1 VSATVG
7 AGRFVAWDGGCLFI
21 GRHHTPVPVHA
32 HQAIQ
37 LVMGRDARHFVR
49 AGEQA
54 PWIEYSAAVIPSHQ
68 PHGIDVT
75 RADYGIVVFV
85 EPETREG
92 RAIAERHIRG
102 GVSEVGSA
110 SLETAAHHL
119 FDTWL
124 RQENEQAIAAA
135 ARSLVSLL
143 SEGIEP
149 TINHHL
155 FDTWLRQEN
164 EQAIA
169 AAARSLVS
177 LLSEGIEPTIIT
189 DERILRAIAYIG
201 ANLAS
206 PLTLD
211 EVASH
216 VFLSPSRF
224 RHLFA
229 EQTGMGLRPYVLWRR
244 FLHIWNLVM
253 RGVSLSTAAHSAGFA
268 DAAHLTRTSKR
279 MFGFAPSAM
288 QLVAGT
294 PPGASSGSDSGVSA
308 RTLPPRAGSRTH
320 TARRGTRKS

>member
-1 VSATVG
+1 MSATVG

-110 SLETAAHHL
+110 SLETAA
-119 FDTWL
+119 
-124 RQENEQAIAAA
+124 
-135 ARSLVSLL
+135 
-143 SEGIEP
+143 
-149 TINHHL
+149 HHL

>member
-21 GRHHTPVPVHA
+21 GRHHTAVPVHA

-37 LVMGRDARHFVR
+37 LVLGRDARHFVR
-49 AGEQA
+49 AGAQA

-68 PHGIDVT
+68 LHGIDVT

-110 SLETAAHHL
+110 ALEAAARHL

-124 RQENEQAIAAA
+124 RQENEHAISAA
-135 ARSLVSLL
+135 ARSLVGVL

-149 TINHHL
+149 TI
-155 FDTWLRQEN
+155 
-164 EQAIA
+164 
-169 AAARSLVS
+169 V
-177 LLSEGIEPTIIT
+177 T

-288 QLVAGT
+288 QLVSGAPPAANAGT
-294 PPGASSGSDSGVSA
+294 DSGISA
-308 RTLPPRAGSRTH
+308 RNPPPRAGSRTH
-320 TARRGTRKS
+320 TARRDMRRS

>member
-1 VSATVG
+1 MSATVG

-135 ARSLVSLL
+135 ARSLVSVLG
-143 SEGIEP
+143 EGIEP
-149 TINHHL
+149 TI
-155 FDTWLRQEN
+155 
-164 EQAIA
+164 
-169 AAARSLVS
+169 V
-177 LLSEGIEPTIIT
+177 T

>member
-135 ARSLVSLL
+135 ARSLVSVLG
-143 SEGIEP
+143 EGIEP
-149 TINHHL
+149 TI
-155 FDTWLRQEN
+155 
-164 EQAIA
+164 
-169 AAARSLVS
+169 V
-177 LLSEGIEPTIIT
+177 T

>member
-1 VSATVG
+1 
-7 AGRFVAWDGGCLFI
+7 
-21 GRHHTPVPVHA
+21 VPVHA

-110 SLETAAHHL
+110 SLETAA
-119 FDTWL
+119 
-124 RQENEQAIAAA
+124 
-135 ARSLVSLL
+135 
-143 SEGIEP
+143 
-149 TINHHL
+149 HHL

>member
-1 VSATVG
+1 
-7 AGRFVAWDGGCLFI
+7 
-21 GRHHTPVPVHA
+21 VHA

-37 LVMGRDARHFVR
+37 LVLGRNAPHFVR
-49 AGEQA
+49 AGEKA
-54 PWIEYSAAVIPSHQ
+54 PWIEYSAAVIASRQ

-75 RADYGIVVFV
+75 RADYGVVVFV

-92 RAIAERHIRG
+92 RAIAERYVRG

-110 SLETAAHHL
+110 GLETAAHHL

-124 RQENEQAIAAA
+124 RQENEHAISAA
-135 ARSLVSLL
+135 ARSLVGVL
-143 SEGIEP
+143 SEGVEP
-149 TINHHL
+149 T
-155 FDTWLRQEN
+155 
-164 EQAIA
+164 
-169 AAARSLVS
+169 VV
-177 LLSEGIEPTIIT
+177 T
-189 DERILRAIAYIG
+189 DERILRAVSYIG

-288 QLVAGT
+288 QLVAN
-294 PPGASSGSDSGVSA
+294 PPPAASSESDSRLSA
-308 RTLPPRAGSRTH
+308 RIPPPHADSRTR
-320 TARRGTRKS
+320 TDRRGTRRS

>member
-75 RADYGIVVFV
+75 HADYGIVVFV

-110 SLETAAHHL
+110 SLETAA
-119 FDTWL
+119 
-124 RQENEQAIAAA
+124 
-135 ARSLVSLL
+135 
-143 SEGIEP
+143 
-149 TINHHL
+149 HHL

>member
-1 VSATVG
+1 MSATVG

-54 PWIEYSAAVIPSHQ
+54 PWIEYSAAAIPSHQ

-110 SLETAAHHL
+110 SLETAA
-119 FDTWL
+119 
-124 RQENEQAIAAA
+124 
-135 ARSLVSLL
+135 
-143 SEGIEP
+143 
-149 TINHHL
+149 HHL

>member
-110 SLETAAHHL
+110 SLETAA
-119 FDTWL
+119 
-124 RQENEQAIAAA
+124 
-135 ARSLVSLL
+135 
-143 SEGIEP
+143 
-149 TINHHL
+149 HHL

>member
-1 VSATVG
+1 MSATVG

-75 RADYGIVVFV
+75 HADYGIVVFV

-135 ARSLVSLL
+135 ARSLVSVLG
-143 SEGIEP
+143 EGIEP
-149 TINHHL
+149 TI
-155 FDTWLRQEN
+155 
-164 EQAIA
+164 
-169 AAARSLVS
+169 V
-177 LLSEGIEPTIIT
+177 T

>member
-1 VSATVG
+1 MFEFRRSLSFPGIRKDRVSTTVG

-75 RADYGIVVFV
+75 HADYGIVVFV

-135 ARSLVSLL
+135 ARSLVSVL
-143 SEGIEP
+143 SDGIEP
-149 TINHHL
+149 TI
-155 FDTWLRQEN
+155 
-164 EQAIA
+164 
-169 AAARSLVS
+169 V
-177 LLSEGIEPTIIT
+177 T